1 MIHLEPIKSF
11 RYDTVYL
18 DHMLNGDPRFIVQY
32 LQELKDNGID
42 HIRVKFT
49 KNDVDKIALLK
60 SYYRNRSDIK
70 IETDFEQAKIKKE
83 LEQMSEEYQQYDYLF
98 DKNQSPESILVQ
110 YINQEEG
117 NSFWTVDSL
126 KQFLQD
132 IEKL

>member
-1 MIHLEPIKSF
+1 
-11 RYDTVYL
+11 
-18 DHMLNGDPRFIVQY
+18 MLNGDPRFIVQY
-32 LQELKDNGID
+32 LQYLKDKGID

-49 KNDVDKIALLK
+49 KNDADKIALLK

-98 DKNQSPESILVQ
+98 DKNLSPESILVQ

-117 NSFWTVDSL
+117 NSFWSVDTL
-126 KQFLQD
+126 EQFLND